1 MLPPRLLSGPEP
13 RYSAEAALEHVG
25 GTVLVRC
32 TVTELGSVEDCVVMK
47 SVPLLDASVL
57 KALAARRYT
66 PALFEG
72 RPLSVRMVIPVRFV
86 PP

>member
-1 MLPPRLLSGPEP
+1 MVAPRLLSGPEP
-13 RYSAEAALEHVG
+13 RYPAEAALERVG

-32 TVTELGSVEDCVVMK
+32 TVTDKGTVEDCLVMK

-57 KALAARRYT
+57 SAVVARRYA
-66 PALFEG
+66 PALFAG